1 MLISDST
8 AKAFENV
15 AARQR
20 DLMQAFT
27 PGAIPQH
34 GDVAAPDSSDFTL
47 DPLSVSLPADSYL
60 LSRDDNGRLL
70 FTRDGSL
77 SIRDGMLVDQNGK
90 AVLGRLKADGTLVA
104 LRIDRVDGAL
114 GFSQGAQ
121 IENDGTV
128 TYRRMTIDPRT
139 GVREAQ
145 RVSLGRLALARFPAG
160 TRLSTT
166 DALHAFAP
174 PGVAPHIGAPADGS
188 FAPLQTFSRQH
199 SGIDVDLG
207 LQRLEEAYTALD
219 ALRAAG
225 AAQGNVQKTAMDLLK

>member
-8 AKAFENV
+8 ARAFENV

-27 PGAIPQH
+27 PGAIPWQ
-34 GDVAAPDSSDFTL
+34 GDVAAPHSSDFTL
-47 DPLSVSLPADSYL
+47 DPLSVSLPADAYL
-60 LSRDDNGRLL
+60 VSRDDAGRLL

-77 SIRDGMLVDQNGK
+77 SIRDGTLVDQNER
-90 AVLGRLKADGTLVA
+90 AVLGRQNAGGALVE
-104 LRIDRVDGAL
+104 LRIGRVDAAL

-121 IENDGTV
+121 IQPDGTV
-128 TYRRMTIDPRT
+128 TYERMTIDPRT
-139 GVREAQ
+139 GAREP
-145 RVSLGRLALARFPAG
+145 RSVSLGRLALARFPAG
-160 TRLSTT
+160 TRLSTA
-166 DALHAFAP
+166 DSLHAFAP
-174 PGVAPHIGAPADGS
+174 PGVAPLIGSPADGS
-188 FAPLQTFSRQH
+188 FAALQTFSRER
-199 SGIDVDLG
+199 SGIDIDLG